1 VSPIH
6 VTEAEGVVLE
16 ALWRCGPLPPVRL
29 ITEVKSVRPWGDAT
43 IKTLLGRLIH
53 KRAVR
58 SERNEG
64 LLRYQALIERSAFQE
79 SEVRAL
85 IDRLFHGDPEELAAF
100 LSNHFRQAEIVA
112 GA

>member
-1 VSPIH
+1 MVAIH
-6 VTEAEGVVLE
+6 VTEAESVILE
-16 ALWRCGPLPPVRL
+16 TLWRCGPLPPVRL

-43 IKTLLGRLIH
+43 IKTLLGRLMN
-53 KRAVR
+53 KQAVC

-64 LLRYQALIERSAFQE
+64 ILRYRVLIERSAFLE

-85 IDRLFHGDPEELAAF
+85 IDRLFHGEPAELAAF
-100 LSNHFRQAEIVA
+100 LSSHFLERESLA